1 MRYIPCCATALARRI
16 LGPGKILAPE
26 QAVVLSTDRETVLRR
41 SRAHLQ
47 VYLQAP
53 GPRAQEAVDE
63 LSKLL
68 YPEVF
73 GP

>member
-1 MRYIPCCATALARRI
+1 M
-16 LGPGKILAPE
+16 
-26 QAVVLSTDRETVLRR
+26 
-41 SRAHLQ
+41 Q